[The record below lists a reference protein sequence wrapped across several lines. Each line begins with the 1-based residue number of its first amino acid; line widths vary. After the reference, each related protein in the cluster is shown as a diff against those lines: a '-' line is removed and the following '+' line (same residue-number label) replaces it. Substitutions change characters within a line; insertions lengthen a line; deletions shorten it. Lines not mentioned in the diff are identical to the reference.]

1 MGDATA
7 SVKACSKCGEVKPRA
22 EFQRRKA
29 SADGLQPCCK
39 ACAAEYKRQHYQR
52 SREQILAKVREHGR
66 AYREANPEKVAE
78 RHRVYREANRAA
90 TAERNQVY
98 RQANREAIAEREREY
113 AAANREIRREI
124 DRRYKRRYRDE
135 LTERKRTY
143 RQANPDK
150 IADQWRRWVAAN
162 PDKAAANARRWRAAK
177 AAAYSEPYTRA
188 EVWAKG
194 GGICGICE
202 QEILPSHGTWHIDH
216 VVPLSRGGDDTLAN
230 VQASHA
236 PCNLA
241 KGNQIL

>member
-1 MGDATA
+1 MSDGTA
-7 SVKACSKCGEVKPRA
+7 KACSKCGEVKPSA

-29 SADGLQPCCK
+29 SADGLQTSCK
-39 ACAAEYKRQHYQR
+39 ACAAEYKRQHYVKN
-52 SREQILAKVREHGR
+52 REQILARVAEHGR
-66 AYREANPEKVAE
+66 SYRAANPEKVAE
-78 RHRVYREANRAA
+78 RHRVYREANRDAI
-90 TAERNQVY
+90 AEGARAY
-98 RQANREAIAEREREY
+98 RKANREALAAYERKWATE
-113 AAANREIRREI
+113 NRETRREI
-124 DRRYKRRYRDE
+124 DRRYRRRHREKLSASKRA
-135 LTERKRTY
+135 Y

-188 EVWAKG
+188 EVWAKS

-216 VVPLSRGGDDTLAN
+216 IVPLSRGGDDTLAN